1 MFRSPRW
8 TRIVCAFGAATI
20 WFGIQVGDPGH
31 SRGDVQII
39 GEPPSPQAGG
49 EATAKPD
56 RHEQRPLLTPAS
68 PSPSLDSPVTGGMAT
83 PPPQSISPDE
93 KAPESLPPPSTTK
106 NVDGQIKKSGNW
118 NIADQLN
125 SAIQLHHIKMSNQAG
140 LSVQIVSG
148 SAVSIGDLLS
158 FQVSTKKPGYLILVD
173 VDAGG
178 KLTQIYPNA
187 ISLVEQG
194 AEESTNHLEPD
205 KLLQDQ
211 NRDSPQTAF
220 ELVASPPAGT
230 AMVVAM
236 LSDRPVQ
243 LVDLPDIPASLLGS
257 AGAVDYLTKRVNELR
272 ITRNG
277 GKELDTTHWS
287 FAVKFY
293 SIR

>member
-1 MFRSPRW
+1 MLRSPRW
-8 TRIVCAFGAATI
+8 TRIVCAFGAAII
-20 WFGIQVGDPGH
+20 WFGIQVGDPEH

-93 KAPESLPPPSTTK
+93 KAPESLPPPSTPK
-106 NVDGQIKKSGNW
+106 NADSQIKKSGNW

-148 SAVSIGDLLS
+148 SAVSMGDLLS
-158 FQVSTKKPGYLILVD
+158 LQVSTKKPGYLILVD
-173 VDAGG
+173 VDADG
-178 KLTQIYPNA
+178 KLTQIYPSA

-205 KLLQDQ
+205 KSLQDQ

-272 ITRNG
+272 ITRNA
-277 GKELDTTHWS
+277 GKELDTAHWS